1 MYGVQI
7 HLDFKQLNAE
17 FEEVIL
23 SFPKF
28 FHFFFEGCYLFH
40 SHVLRQVFVVGL
52 TGFLLLI
59 FEFLDILLELSQI
72 LVTEIFVK
80 PILLLIHHLFI
91 FVDFVDDARFV
102 LFDVLPSLDDVFRQF
117 GVSVLFRQEFLRVF
131 DLVEVFLQFVEI
143 ILLVP

>member
-7 HLDFKQLNAE
+7 HLDFKQLDAE

-59 FEFLDILLELSQI
+59 FEFLDVLLELSQI
-72 LVTEIFVK
+72 FVTEIFVR
-80 PILLLIHHLFI
+80 PVLLLVHHLLI

-102 LFDVLPSLDDVFRQF
+102 LFNVLPPLNHIFRQF
-117 GVSVLFRQEFLRVF
+117 GVSVLFGQEFLRVF
-131 DLVEVFLQFVEI
+131 DLVEVFIQLVEI
-143 ILLVP
+143 VLLVP